1 MRQPNGAHHCKKC
14 GKNFASA
21 ASLRYHWA
29 KAIPCDSPQS
39 AEQKKK
45 ITIKKKNKTPKQALK
60 CPKCQATFSC
70 SQNLRLHLSRL
81 NPCDNSEPKQHDPGN
96 KTCPKCSTTFNSAQS
111 LRLHLT
117 RLIPCD
123 AEQLTGTEL
132 DKLKCHKKFA
142 SERSLNIHLS
152 QRECD
157 GSHSSS
163 QSHRMKKATKTL
175 DLSRP
180 DKTPSAKASLDE
192 YLQMTS
198 HNKESEPPVQSK
210 QGGHHIK
217 EAPLAIRAPSTDQPK
232 RQHED
237 HLGDIVAMH
246 HGNSKRKRNAE
257 EGREDI
263 SPLGEANKRVRSEPR
278 SFADLAAR
286 VSKTPSTPTGA
297 SGGQNSKHAKHGGNI
312 LTDGCCCR
320 DCVRKWARTMV
331 NRLSRMSD
339 EVTSLRE
346 LVKMRGDSTSHK
358 SEVAEA
364 KATTSTDA
372 CTLDYVGSVSSPK
385 VKKQSA
391 ADTKTQYSAKDSFTP
406 ASLDCSGQDIVSKTK
421 VKPLLSGATSNAT
434 NTSCSTLSKD
444 PVKLSLTEK
453 YNHLNDQIITN
464 ERALEDSAAY
474 LKEISGHDTNTS
486 ELRTQLDE
494 LRIYIDVEKGKRDEI
509 VAAIIAQRWVAKR
522 NEFRLLLENMAVKS
536 KPNAERAFHEE
547 CAEIASQVEEKNKVL
562 AKLGGLI
569 GAAGLSAGM
578 LSSMKSGVGIPKY
591 AVEKTAK
598 SFLER
603 QRDDVFMC
611 LLRSSPRIYLQTKEK
626 LMESKR

>member
-286 VSKTPSTPTGA
+286 PSYLLANEGKT
-297 SGGQNSKHAKHGGNI
+297 HG
-312 LTDGCCCR
+312 
-320 DCVRKWARTMV
+320 
-331 NRLSRMSD
+331 
-339 EVTSLRE
+339 E
-346 LVKMRGDSTSHK
+346 
-358 SEVAEA
+358 
-364 KATTSTDA
+364 
-372 CTLDYVGSVSSPK
+372 
-385 VKKQSA
+385 
-391 ADTKTQYSAKDSFTP
+391 
-406 ASLDCSGQDIVSKTK
+406 
-421 VKPLLSGATSNAT
+421 
-434 NTSCSTLSKD
+434 
-444 PVKLSLTEK
+444 
-453 YNHLNDQIITN
+453 
-464 ERALEDSAAY
+464 
-474 LKEISGHDTNTS
+474 
-486 ELRTQLDE
+486 
-494 LRIYIDVEKGKRDEI
+494 
-509 VAAIIAQRWVAKR
+509 
-522 NEFRLLLENMAVKS
+522 
-536 KPNAERAFHEE
+536 
-547 CAEIASQVEEKNKVL
+547 
-562 AKLGGLI
+562 
-569 GAAGLSAGM
+569 
-578 LSSMKSGVGIPKY
+578 
-591 AVEKTAK
+591 
-598 SFLER
+598 
-603 QRDDVFMC
+603 
-611 LLRSSPRIYLQTKEK
+611 
-626 LMESKR
+626 